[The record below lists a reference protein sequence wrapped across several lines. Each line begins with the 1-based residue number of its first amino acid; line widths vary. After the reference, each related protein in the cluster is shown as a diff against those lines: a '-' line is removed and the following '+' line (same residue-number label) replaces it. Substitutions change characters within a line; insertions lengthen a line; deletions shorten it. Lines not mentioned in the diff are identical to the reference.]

1 MWDINELHHRL
12 KEKKK
17 ERRDL
22 NRVVKDELAQNAE
35 YQQVVEELKTL
46 RERKKSIEGTVKM
59 SCSSEVDRMDVLKD
73 EIVADTELLSDL
85 ALNMYVEG
93 KTVEIVEDETR
104 YVPQFTVRFKK
115 DDTPVSAVMAEAA
128 AAAPAESHQERTF
141 APFVQPA

>member
-1 MWDINELHHRL
+1 MWDINEVHRRI

-22 NRVVKDELAQNAE
+22 NRIVKDELAQNPE

-46 RERKKSIEGTVKM
+46 KERQKSIESTVKL
-59 SCSSEVDRMDVLKD
+59 SCSSEVDRMEVLKD
-73 EIVADTELLSDL
+73 EIAADTELLSDL

-93 KTVEIVEDETR
+93 KTVEIVDEDTR

-115 DDTPVSAVMAEAA
+115 DDTTVSAAESEAA
-128 AAAPAESHQERTF
+128 KVQRAEPHPERTF